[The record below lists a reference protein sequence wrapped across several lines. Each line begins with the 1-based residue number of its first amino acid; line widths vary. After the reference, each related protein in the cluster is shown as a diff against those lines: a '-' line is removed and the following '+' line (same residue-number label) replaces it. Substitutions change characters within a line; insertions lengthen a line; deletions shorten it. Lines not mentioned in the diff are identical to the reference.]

1 MPIVAQILYPVT
13 SSHPHRTLAPNCRI
27 LSLLSH
33 HPASLRS
40 SRPRR
45 RSVNVFRRGSSG
57 RKVMDVTGLS
67 SGDGVPGDGFVKKRK
82 IVEHIFLLKAKDDL
96 TEHDEK
102 DMLDYLY
109 TCQYQMS
116 GILAISLGRIEVPNT
131 DNFTHA
137 LYMRF
142 QKKEDLAK
150 FYKNS
155 YYSKILREHVT
166 PFSYGSIS
174 VDYES
179 EVEDDILPI
188 FRRGEEF
195 NYGVECV
202 LLISVVESA
211 SREAVEDAVAT
222 FQNLIGQFSS
232 FIVQATFGCNL
243 NHADN
248 EYTHAAVIRFP
259 SFEDLESFRE
269 SIDYQDMWRS
279 KFLPITRKALLMHFT
294 VDPVGTELM

>member
-232 FIVQATFGCNL
+232 FIVQATFVSVLSSAAISSYGYPERL
-243 NHADN
+243 SQV
-248 EYTHAAVIRFP
+248 THVAI
-259 SFEDLESFRE
+259 
-269 SIDYQDMWRS
+269 SIM
-279 KFLPITRKALLMHFT
+279 LTMNILMLQSYASHHLRT
-294 VDPVGTELM
+294 

>member
-166 PFSYGSIS
+166 PFSYVCHST
-174 VDYES
+174 
-179 EVEDDILPI
+179 
-188 FRRGEEF
+188 
-195 NYGVECV
+195 C
-202 LLISVVESA
+202 
-211 SREAVEDAVAT
+211 
-222 FQNLIGQFSS
+222 
-232 FIVQATFGCNL
+232 CNL

-259 SFEDLESFRE
+259 SYVEVEVSSYNKKSTSNAF
-269 SIDYQDMWRS
+269 YCRS
-279 KFLPITRKALLMHFT
+279 RGNGVDVTWMDHLFSLNRYRKAKDQAELQQQYT
-294 VDPVGTELM
+294 VTIVACIS

>member
-1 MPIVAQILYPVT
+1 
-13 SSHPHRTLAPNCRI
+13 
-27 LSLLSH
+27 
-33 HPASLRS
+33 
-40 SRPRR
+40 
-45 RSVNVFRRGSSG
+45 
-57 RKVMDVTGLS
+57 MDVTGLS
-67 SGDGVPGDGFVKKRK
+67 SGNGVPGDGFVKKRREAIKLLKK

-188 FRRGEEF
+188 FRRGEVDEPMKTFRVIEF

-294 VDPVGTELM
+294 VDPVGTELIYRKAKDQAELQQQYTIRLHSSSSDGSCDGDTSEE